1 MHGLTFGRSRI
12 WFASRSSSS
21 KLLAYRIISSGT
33 VLNVQCRLS
42 TYSTCRLHPFKKPG
56 THLNILESFLEDILL
71 KRLHLDKILLTSQHD
86 FVVAQFISYYFFA
99 QINSSFKLFLCSQLN
114 SFHIVYFNNHSKF
127 LIETYGSLSQSTSM
141 KIWPTFYAV
150 NSLISKAISSFNVW
164 FSSNFCPITMIRIPL
179 NWCLA
184 VNASSFNPVVYV
196 KCGTV

>member
-1 MHGLTFGRSRI
+1 MSFIDIFNLTVASLQETWDTLKHLGVFSWGYSIEKASFGQNSIDFSTLFRCCTVY
-12 WFASRSSSS
+12 F
-21 KLLAYRIISSGT
+21 II
-33 VLNVQCRLS
+33 L
-42 TYSTCRLHPFKKPG
+42 
-56 THLNILESFLEDILL
+56 
-71 KRLHLDKILLTSQHD
+71 
-86 FVVAQFISYYFFA
+86 FA

-127 LIETYGSLSQSTSM
+127 LIETYGSLSQNTSI

-164 FSSNFCPITMIRIPL
+164 FSSNFFPITMIRIPL